1 MKYNVI
7 SGTWKNPSPQTPLNL
22 DSCNII
28 VGNNFS
34 IQDDPHMWGPYPS
47 IILKTYEV
55 KRLLCT
61 THTRAKSSKMFGMEL
76 KTLIIR
82 HLFWWYR
89 KVHRLFLILRKIQQ
103 LTLILWKYMIKLMAK
118 LNKQCHFAVWC
129 VFSRERNKKVIQVW
143 SWEGARKQM
152 LLYLGVLNYD
162 WRMVIKLVIFF
173 FVLYGRSFF

>member
-1 MKYNVI
+1 MLNTCWFWCKNNISQNLDNLQFTIKSNIDQFIFTQILKPELWTFVSNYNTFVLFLVYTTSLCSQKSKTKKMKYNVI

-61 THTRAKSSKMFGMEL
+61 THTRAKSWKMFGMEL

-82 HLFWWYR
+82 HLFWL
-89 KVHRLFLILRKIQQ
+89 HR
-103 LTLILWKYMIKLMAK
+103 
-118 LNKQCHFAVWC
+118 
-129 VFSRERNKKVIQVW
+129 
-143 SWEGARKQM
+143 
-152 LLYLGVLNYD
+152 
-162 WRMVIKLVIFF
+162 
-173 FVLYGRSFF
+173 

>member
-1 MKYNVI
+1 MLLVHDFVHSKSSTKKI
-7 SGTWKNPSPQTPLNL
+7 TLFLELEKILHLKPPLNL

-103 LTLILWKYMIKLMAK
+103 LTLIIWKYMIKLMAK

-129 VFSRERNKKVIQVW
+129 VFSREREIKKSFKSEV
-143 SWEGARKQM
+143 
-152 LLYLGVLNYD
+152 
-162 WRMVIKLVIFF
+162 
-173 FVLYGRSFF
+173 GRGQENRCYYI